1 MAVPHHLW
9 PNRWEAGI
17 ALAGRLQR
25 WRDRADSTTVIGL
38 PRGGVAVAAAIA
50 QQLHLPLRCW
60 AVRKLASPLEP
71 EYALGA
77 IASGGSVV
85 WNQAA
90 LARTP
95 LSQTQRERLVAAAMP
110 ELLRRQQRFG
120 DARPQDLRGRHVIV
134 VDDGIA
140 TGMTVRAA
148 LLALRRSR
156 PERLI
161 LAVPVLDAELVEELR
176 PLVDALVAVIA
187 VPGLYAVG
195 AFYDDF
201 SQLRDAD
208 VQALLQQ
215 ARSGTAGELRP
226 EA

>member
-9 PNRWEAGI
+9 PDRWTAGI
-17 ALAGRLQR
+17 ALAERLQR
-25 WRDRADSTTVIGL
+25 WRDGSDTTTVIGL
-38 PRGGVAVAAAIA
+38 PRGGVAVAAAVA

-60 AVRKLASPLEP
+60 AVRKLASPEEP
-71 EYALGA
+71 EFALGA

-85 WNQAA
+85 WNPAA
-90 LARTP
+90 MARTP
-95 LSQTQRERLVAAAMP
+95 LSRVEQERLIAAAMP
-110 ELLRRQQRFG
+110 ELLRRQRLFG
-120 DARPQDLRGRHVIV
+120 EARPTDLCGRDVIV

-148 LLALRRSR
+148 LLALRRSQ
-156 PERLI
+156 PAHLV
-161 LAVPVLDAELVEELR
+161 LAVPVVDAELVDALR
-176 PLVDALVAVIA
+176 PLVDELVAVIA

-201 SQLRDAD
+201 DQLSDAD
-208 VQALLQQ
+208 VQALL
-215 ARSGTAGELRP
+215 GLRP

>member
-9 PNRWEAGI
+9 PDRWTAGI
-17 ALAGRLQR
+17 ALAERLQR
-25 WRDRADSTTVIGL
+25 WRDGSDTTTVIGL
-38 PRGGVAVAAAIA
+38 PRGGVAVAAAVA

-60 AVRKLASPLEP
+60 TVRKLASPQEP
-71 EYALGA
+71 EFALGA

-90 LARTP
+90 MARTP
-95 LSQTQRERLVAAAMP
+95 LSRVEQERLVAAAMP
-110 ELLRRQQRFG
+110 ELRRRQRLFG
-120 DARPQDLRGRHVIV
+120 EARPADLYERDVIV

-148 LLALRRSR
+148 LLALRRCQ
-156 PERLI
+156 PAHLV
-161 LAVPVLDAELVEELR
+161 LAVPVLDAELVDALR
-176 PLVDALVAVIA
+176 PLVDELVAVIA

-201 SQLRDAD
+201 SQLSDAD
-208 VQALLQQ
+208 VQALLGPRLK
-215 ARSGTAGELRP
+215 A
-226 EA
+226 